1 MKSATF
7 LGTLSLAFLLGAG
20 LAHAQG
26 TDEDPGDEGEL
37 TITLIPDPE
46 ADLPEAVT
54 KTIELPEA
62 ASDEGRMRSTDGRAI
77 ADDRLELR
85 QAGLDTAAEAREFGR
100 EFGENM
106 AEAAKENR
114 ENFSRGN
121 APDLPELPDLPD
133 LPDGPNP
140 NPPNPPGPPGP

>member
-1 MKSATF
+1 MRSAEF
-7 LGTLSLAFLLGAG
+7 LSALSLAFLLSAG
-20 LAHAQG
+20 SAYAQA
-26 TDEDPGDEGEL
+26 TDEDAGNEGDL

-54 KTIELPEA
+54 KQISLPLPN
-62 ASDEGRMRSTDGRAI
+62 ASDAGNEHSADGRAI
-77 ADDRLELR
+77 ADDRLERR

-121 APDLPELPDLPD
+121 APDLPALPDLPD

-140 NPPNPPGPPGP
+140 PNPPGPPGP